1 MLTYKFTPF
10 KWWVHYLTQFHESI
24 KSKYCAKVI
33 IWRFRHFL
41 VPELLNQSHDM
52 NSHYRGQN
60 VERKCHDFFHFCLST
75 FCVEQTCILSKNTCI
90 LSRDYARTIT
100 LTFCFIFPTKVGSI
114 VAKIFIERCILTIN
128 FEFKIQLDVHELGF
142 PDKNVL
148 FTLRRFHS
156 CAIISPLICCLQDST
171 YKLFS
176 SHWLEKCG

>member
-41 VPELLNQSHDM
+41 VPELLNQSHYM

-75 FCVEQTCILSKNTCI
+75 FCRANMHF